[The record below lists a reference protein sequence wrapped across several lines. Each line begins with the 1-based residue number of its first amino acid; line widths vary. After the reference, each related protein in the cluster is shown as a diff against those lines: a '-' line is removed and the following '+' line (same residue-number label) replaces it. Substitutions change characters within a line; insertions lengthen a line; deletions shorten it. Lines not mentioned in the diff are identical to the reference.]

1 MRGSDEI
8 FLVYTPMAKWT
19 VQDLINFHP
28 TLDDWIREEI
38 FWQLLEGIE
47 FLHSI
52 EIMHRDI
59 KPGNMTVVSLR
70 PDRLE
75 ARLIDFG
82 MAQKGLESYQY
93 KVGTPNYLAPEMW
106 AGWESRTKDVY
117 DERVDVFAFGISM
130 YQFFCRQRCT
140 WERVDKDANGNVSP
154 NLLLDMRDHLFES
167 SHCDKLKDI
176 VSPMMSWDPQYRPSA
191 REAMRLG
198 HRQIQS
204 LIDHAQMEGV
214 DIGEE
219 HRQTGDGLDG
229 IGNSMGKMK
238 VSGSGST
245 SHNRSSRD
253 ISGYQPGPSH
263 RSSPARDPRSRN
275 PPGCERAYKSS
286 PLGHLKW

>member
-1 MRGSDEI
+1 MCGSDEI

-19 VQDLINFHP
+19 VQQLIAFHP

-59 KPGNMTVVSLR
+59 KPANMTVISLR
-70 PDRLE
+70 PDRLQ

-93 KVGTPNYLAPEMW
+93 KVGTPEYLAPEMW
-106 AGWESRTKDVY
+106 AGWEGRTRDAY
-117 DERVDVFAFGISM
+117 DERVDMFAFGISM
-130 YQFFCRQRCT
+130 YQLFCRQRCT
-140 WERVDKDANGNVSP
+140 WTRVDEDVNGNLSGD
-154 NLLLDMRDHLFES
+154 LLESMRSQLFDSRYHNE
-167 SHCDKLKDI
+167 LKMI
-176 VSPMMSWDPQYRPSA
+176 VSSLIEWDPRERHSA
-191 REAMRLG
+191 REAIRLG
-198 HRQIQS
+198 HRQVQS
-204 LIDHAQMEGV
+204 LIDQAQTEGV
-214 DIGEE
+214 DIGEG
-219 HRQTGDGLDG
+219 HRQTEDGLDG

-238 VSGSGST
+238 VSRPGSA
-245 SHNRSSRD
+245 SHNGSSRD
-253 ISGYQPGPSH
+253 FSGYQPGPSH